1 MPAKKILH
9 IYSSWTAGGAE
20 KLMLSLAAEL
30 QKNGTDNI
38 IAAPGDSYLYAK
50 AKEMGL
56 KAYAFSIRGSF
67 APPGLIRLWKI
78 IKAENVDILH
88 AHQGKVFW
96 PCIIMKLLSG
106 GKLKVVF
113 HRHAQLPH
121 AFYSRSHYSRA
132 DAVIAISQAVADGL
146 IEREKVDP
154 DKVKVIY
161 NGTDFD
167 RFSTAVSGDDVRRR
181 YELEGKLVAGTVAA
195 MNRPKGKGQ
204 EYIIEAAQIL
214 KQRYPDARY
223 LIVGTGEILDELKA
237 FAVKMRVADSII
249 FTGYQEA
256 VENYIA
262 AMDVFC
268 FLSWDTEGFGQ
279 VMVEAQAMGKPV
291 IGTDIGGIPETLD
304 DTRTGFIIPPCNSE
318 MLAQVLSQL
327 FDSAEL
333 RARMGGAARQYV
345 TERFSNAAMAAAV
358 LKLYEEISTPI
369 PVEER

>member
-1 MPAKKILH
+1 MPVKKILH

-30 QKNGTDNI
+30 QKNGTENI

-50 AKEMGL
+50 AKELGL
-56 KAYAFSIRGSF
+56 KAYPFSIRGSF
-67 APPGLIRLWKI
+67 APPGLITLWKI

-96 PCIIMKLLSG
+96 PCIIMKLLFG

-132 DAVIAISQAVADGL
+132 DAVIAISKAVADGL
-146 IEREKVDP
+146 IQREKVDP
-154 DKVKVIY
+154 AKVRVIY
-161 NGTDFD
+161 NGTDFG
-167 RFSTAVSGDDVRRR
+167 RFSTTVSGADVRRR
-181 YELEGKLVAGTVAA
+181 YGLEGKLVAGTVAA

-214 KQRYPDARY
+214 KTRYPDARY
-223 LIVGTGEILDELKA
+223 LIVGTGEIEDELKA
-237 FAVKMRVADSII
+237 FAVKMRVSDNIV
-249 FTGYQEA
+249 FTGYQEE
-256 VENYIA
+256 VQNFIA

-304 DTRTGFIIPPCNSE
+304 DSRTGFVIPPRNSE

-327 FDSAEL
+327 FDDSSM
-333 RARMGGAARQYV
+333 RATMGAAARSFV
-345 TERFSNAAMAAAV
+345 TENFSNAAMASAV
-358 LKLYEEISTPI
+358 RKLYEEISTP
-369 PVEER
+369 VEER